1 LQIVCFINQISIMQV
16 NEHIAAI
23 IGKKLEGQATTEELE
38 QLQLWLDSG
47 AGGAQEYD
55 QLARIWAESPRVL
68 APAAFDTATAWI
80 KVDATIQALPRKA
93 AVRSLQTYRR
103 MAVAAAVILLAG
115 AGWLLYNNTTRW
127 QTVEA
132 LAANQ
137 SLSLPDGSIVELRK
151 GSKLEYPAGF
161 TGTERRVRLTGEA
174 FFSVQPNKHQ
184 PFRINTPRSQVE
196 VLGTS
201 FLVRSEA
208 TLDEVVVAAGSVSVT
223 DKAQSSNRI
232 VLVAGQKAVLE
243 QERFSQDKVTDSNYL
258 AWKTGFLEFKAT
270 PLNKAL
276 DDLSHYYNI
285 SVSLAK
291 GQDAASKTS
300 LTVRFENEPFE
311 SVLEELKQ
319 VTGLE
324 AKKENG
330 KIFLYQK

>member
-1 LQIVCFINQISIMQV
+1 MHV

-38 QLQLWLDSG
+38 QLQHWLGSG
-47 AGGAQEYD
+47 AGNVLEYD

-68 APAAFDTATAWI
+68 NHTAFDTGAAWT
-80 KVDATIQALPRKA
+80 KVDAAIGSRPRTA
-93 AVRSLQTYRR
+93 VVRSLLAYRR
-103 MAVAAAVILLAG
+103 IAVAAAIILLAG

-127 QTVEA
+127 QTMEA

-137 SLSLPDGSIVELRK
+137 SLRLPDGSEVELRK
-151 GSKLEYPAGF
+151 GSKIEYPAGF
-161 TGTERRVRLTGEA
+161 TGAERRIRLTGEA
-174 FFSVQPNKHQ
+174 FFRVQHNERQ
-184 PFRINTPRSQVE
+184 PFRINTSRSQVE

-208 TLDEVVVAAGSVSVT
+208 TLDEVVVATGSVSVI
-223 DKAQSSNRI
+223 DKAQSSNRV

-243 QERFSQDKVTDSNYL
+243 QDRFSQDRVTDANYL

-285 SVSLAK
+285 SISLAK
-291 GQDAASKTS
+291 GHEAASKTT
-300 LTVRFENEPFE
+300 LTVRFENESFE

-319 VTGLE
+319 VTGLGV
-324 AKKENG
+324 KKENG